1 MQKFS
6 NRVVRA
12 IQLDPKVY
20 LEIKEDRSSIVQAT
34 PLILLSS
41 IASGIGSVGGYTEKI
56 PLATLLAFIGWLVWP
71 TLIYLFGT
79 RFFPESETKTDL
91 ASVFRV
97 TWFAGTPELLKLLAF
112 SPAVSGIILFGAT
125 VWTFGATV
133 IATQQV
139 LNYRS
144 VPRSM
149 TISLMGWIFYQ
160 WVIL

>member
-1 MQKFS
+1 MRTFS
-6 NRVVRA
+6 KRVVRA
-12 IQLDPKVY
+12 IQLDPTVY
-20 LEIKEDRSSIVQAT
+20 LEIKEDKSSMAQAT
-34 PLILLSS
+34 ILILLSS

-56 PLATLLAFIGWLVWP
+56 PLATLLAFIGWFVWP
-71 TLIYLFGT
+71 TSIYLFGA
-79 RFFPESETKTDL
+79 RFFPEPETKTDL

-97 TWFAGTPELLKLLAF
+97 TWFAGIPELLKLLAF

-144 VPRSM
+144 VPRSIS
-149 TISLMGWIFYQ
+149 ISLIGWIFYQ
-160 WVIL
+160 GIIF